1 MRNIHMG
8 VCLSFSNAVAVA
20 CHSNLC
26 WSLPILHS
34 TLFRCAAGKVLS
46 CIQRAPQCNW
56 LECNVRASATDKHW
70 SLVVA
75 KIVSMN
81 KHWSLVVAEMFLQ
94 FNSMQH
100 VCKCGGWYYT
110 ITQNVF
116 EAVTWGLKEVAL
128 DRLVHS
134 FNFSQQNR
142 LHSARI

>member
-75 KIVSMN
+75 
-81 KHWSLVVAEMFLQ
+81 EMCLQ

-116 EAVTWGLKEVAL
+116 EAVTWGSKEVAL